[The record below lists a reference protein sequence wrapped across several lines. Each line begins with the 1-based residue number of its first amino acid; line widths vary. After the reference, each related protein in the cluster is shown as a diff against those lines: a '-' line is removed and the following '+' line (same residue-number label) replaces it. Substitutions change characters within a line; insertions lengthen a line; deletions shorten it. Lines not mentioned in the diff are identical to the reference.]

1 MISYTLIARFK
12 VHNPHGI
19 SNVATMNILETDI
32 PLIIVKPMVN
42 LNMNKVHN
50 IQQKAKSIIL
60 TTKGRTNIKLT
71 LERDGFNH
79 P

>member
-1 MISYTLIARFK
+1 M
-12 VHNPHGI
+12 
-19 SNVATMNILETDI
+19 ATMNILETDI
-32 PLIIVKPMVN
+32 PLIIVKPMLN

>member
-1 MISYTLIARFK
+1 
-12 VHNPHGI
+12 
-19 SNVATMNILETDI
+19 MNILETDI
-32 PLIIVKPMVN
+32 PLIIVKPMLN

-50 IQQKAKSIIL
+50 IQQKAKSIIM